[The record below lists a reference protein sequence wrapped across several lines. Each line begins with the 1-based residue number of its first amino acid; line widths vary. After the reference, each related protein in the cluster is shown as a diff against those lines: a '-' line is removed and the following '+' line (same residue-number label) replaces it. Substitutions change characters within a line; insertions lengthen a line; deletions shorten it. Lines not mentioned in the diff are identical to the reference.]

1 MCEYI
6 VGDRLCKVS
15 SGTERYCHIH
25 MRSSRLINKLKAQ
38 KTEIT
43 ILNKRLS
50 ESNRKLQIIDQA
62 DRIKYQLSP
71 YAIDRGFRQVIT
83 DTSLKSEVE
92 RIFNAPFGECL
103 NIYDTLINKRD
114 MLAHRYTARN
124 WVDSGKKNS
133 HGKSIKQLC
142 HSLKTYEL
150 LRPPLN
156 EW

>member
-6 VGDRLCKVS
+6 VGDRLCKIS

-38 KTEIT
+38 RDEIT
-43 ILNKRLS
+43 ILNRRLS
-50 ESNRKLQIIDQA
+50 EANRKLQIIDQA
-62 DRIKYQLSP
+62 DKIKYQLSP

-83 DTSLKSEVE
+83 DPSLKNEIE

-103 NIYDTLINKRD
+103 GIYNTLINKRD
-114 MLAHRYTARN
+114 MLAHRYTARD
-124 WVDSGKKNS
+124 WVDSGKKNK

-156 EW
+156 AL